1 MKHSLSRLCAVVV
14 MAMVAWFGIV
24 GGPVLGEQ
32 TQQDQRGITVLPRV
46 APGSVPIAGEYR
58 ALIIGI
64 DKYKHVPP
72 LATAVKDAVA
82 VRDVLIGRYGF
93 RRDRIMELLN
103 EQATRT
109 SIEDALFKL
118 GQEAGAEDSVL
129 IYYAG
134 HGQTDTEKLRG
145 WWVPVEGKEKS
156 PGTFITNASI
166 RDAIA
171 AMKAKHVYLVADS
184 CFSGTLFAKS
194 RSLPPLN
201 DKFFARLYQNKSR
214 WGLTSGMNEP
224 VADQGKDGHSIFAYF
239 LLKLLRENEEP
250 YLVPS
255 HIYAQLGPLVGR
267 NADQVPQS
275 EPIQGAGDEGGQFVL
290 RLAAG
295 AAGKSGV
302 GGSGAVKPETGVSA
316 ALSKAEQELKT
327 LEAQELQIEEQNKL
341 AAVRQQIEEKKRNI
355 EEARRQAAAPP
366 QLSAKAGAAPTPDLR
381 RDGLGDPE
389 PRLSERAEA
398 KQWMTQ
404 MLDRARHASRDEW
417 PGQRRQML
425 ETLKRRMKEHGE
437 VDPQAGRRVLTAFEK
452 TLEEARAMPDGKY
465 QNLKPRLV
473 TRMMQAVA
481 GAMGRPPGGGD
492 VLPGESVESGPA
504 QKRPFR

>member
-1 MKHSLSRLCAVVV
+1 MVLVAVMPAVWV
-14 MAMVAWFGIV
+14 GMTGESAVA
-24 GGPVLGEQ
+24 EQ
-32 TQQDQRGITVLPRV
+32 SPEDKRGITVMPRV
-46 APGSVPIAGEYR
+46 ASGSVPIAGEYR
-58 ALIIGI
+58 ALIVGI

-72 LATAVKDAVA
+72 LETAVKDAVA
-82 VRDVLIGRYGF
+82 LRDVLIARYGF
-93 RRDRIMELLN
+93 RRDRIIELLN

-109 SIEDALFKL
+109 SIEDALFRL
-118 GQEAGAEDSVL
+118 GQEAGPEDSVF

-224 VADQGKDGHSIFAYF
+224 VADQGKGGHSIFAYF
-239 LLKLLRENEEP
+239 FLKLLRENEEP

-290 RLAAG
+290 RLSTG

-302 GGSGAVKPETGVSA
+302 GGSGAVKEEAAPSA
-316 ALSKAEQELKT
+316 ALVQAEQELKK
-327 LEAQELQIEEQNKL
+327 LEKQERQVEEQKKL
-341 AAVRQQIEEKKRNI
+341 AAIQQQIEEKKKNI
-355 EEARRQAAAPP
+355 EEARRT
-366 QLSAKAGAAPTPDLR
+366 APTPDLR
-381 RDGLGDPE
+381 RDDLGT
-389 PRLSERAEA
+389 LERRPQPPAEA
-398 KQWMTQ
+398 EQWMTR
-404 MLDRARHASRDEW
+404 MLERARHASQEEW

-425 ETLKRRMKEHGE
+425 EILKNRMKEHGA
-437 VDPQAGRRVLTAFEK
+437 VDPQAGRNAITAFER
-452 TLEEARAMPDGKY
+452 TLEEARAMPEGKY
-465 QNLKPRLV
+465 QLLKPRLAA
-473 TRMMQAVA
+473 RMMQAVA
-481 GAMGRPPGGGD
+481 SVMGRPP
-492 VLPGESVESGPA
+492 E
-504 QKRPFR
+504 